1 MAPDEA
7 AVSPSGHLAP
17 ALGCLAEG
25 EGGDVRGKNQTAFP
39 PRHLGQRTG
48 DRINQLGECRASAGL
63 AIAGIEPLD
72 LAVGGRRARGLRLV
86 VEIEEL
92 APVKNPTMFRLKV
105 ILSSSRTE
113 PVFIGKAADN

>member
-1 MAPDEA
+1 MRNVSAWRPMRPRQAPPDHMAPF
-7 AVSPSGHLAP
+7 
-17 ALGCLAEG
+17 LGCLAEG
-25 EGGDVRGKNQTAFP
+25 EGDDVRGKNQTAFP

-48 DRINQLGECRASAGL
+48 GRLSPLGECGASAGL

-92 APVKNPTMFRLKV
+92 APVKDPNVFSLK
-105 ILSSSRTE
+105 IKLMC
-113 PVFIGKAADN
+113 